1 MTYVTGDHS
10 YVLIRVARHRTM
22 AKIGDDHTDLT
33 SDQITLHDVVMN
45 FFYIYL
51 SYQDGMLSFT
61 NCTG

>member
-33 SDQITLHDVVMN
+33 SDQITLHDVVKL
-45 FFYIYL
+45 FIFIYL
-51 SYQDGMLSFT
+51 IKMA
-61 NCTG
+61 C